1 MSNIIYLGDEVL
13 KELHELPNTPGIY
26 KFLNE
31 DKEIIYI
38 GKAKDL
44 SRRTKSY
51 FSNLKNKTRK
61 GIIKNINDALYL
73 VIADYY
79 FLADQ
84 DDLWEEEK
92 LEKQIKDLAN

>member
-1 MSNIIYLGDEVL
+1 MSNIIYLGDEAQ

-44 SRRTKSY
+44 SKRTKSY

-61 GIIKNINDALYL
+61 LKTLISETRFLDITITSTELEALLLEQHSIK
-73 VIADYY
+73 
-79 FLADQ
+79 Q
-84 DDLWEEEK
+84 HRPK
-92 LEKQIKDLAN
+92 K